1 MLAFDWLRFVLLQDV
16 TSEVVEVLLLLF
28 PDGDAVVVV
37 GLELFDPLSAHK

>member
-28 PDGDAVVVV
+28 LDGDAVVVD
-37 GLELFDPLSAHK
+37 LELFDPLSR